1 MKKKI
6 YQRPATQNI
15 EIQPISILCASG
27 TAINLNTSGVNDV
40 WGN

>member
-6 YQRPATQNI
+6 YQRPTTQNV
-15 EIQPISILCASG
+15 EIQPTSILCASG
-27 TAINLNTSGVNDV
+27 TAINLNNSGEEGV